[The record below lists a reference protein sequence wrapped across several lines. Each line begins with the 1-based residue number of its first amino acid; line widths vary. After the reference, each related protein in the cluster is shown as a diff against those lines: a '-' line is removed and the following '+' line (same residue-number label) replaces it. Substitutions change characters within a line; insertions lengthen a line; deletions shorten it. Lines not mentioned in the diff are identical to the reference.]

1 MSPPDGRKAG
11 DPMTSLQTSELL
23 AEVQALIRER
33 EREGVAG
40 LAERID
46 ASEWADLVPQLEP
59 SEVAVLLQWLPDEE
73 IPALLEEL
81 PPAEAARILRTLA
94 APEAAKLLEEM
105 DPDDAADVVEQLPS
119 RDANEILVRMRP
131 SEAAEIRELS
141 VYPPDSAGGIMTP
154 AYVAVTRDATAAEAI
169 AAIRKLV
176 DQAET
181 VNYVYVVDE
190 ERHLLGVLSLYRL
203 ILSRSDAKVVD
214 LMAPTTVRVRAS
226 ADQEV
231 AARLL
236 TDRNLL
242 AIPVVDDEDHL
253 LGIITEDDVAEVLE
267 AEATEDIERLGG
279 SQPLNLPYRLA
290 SVSLLVRKRI
300 AWLLLLF
307 VAEAYTGTVLRNF
320 EGELSS
326 VVALSFFIPLL
337 IGTGGNIGSQTV
349 TLIVR
354 SMALGEVSLR
364 DIGWIIFKE
373 LRVGLFL
380 GGVMA
385 VVAFGR
391 AALLGVGPD
400 IGVVVS
406 LTILAICVWSATV
419 AAALPLI
426 LRRLRVDPA
435 VVSAPLITTLV
446 DGTGLIIYFEIARA
460 VLSL

>member
-1 MSPPDGRKAG
+1 MSSVETG
-11 DPMTSLQTSELL
+11 ELL

-33 EREGVAG
+33 EEEGVRG
-40 LAERID
+40 LAERIGPP
-46 ASEWADLVPQLEP
+46 EWADLVPQLEAG
-59 SEVAVLLQWLPDEE
+59 EVAVLLQWLPDEE

-94 APEAAKLLEEM
+94 EPEAAALLEEM
-105 DPDDAADVVEQLPS
+105 DPDDAADVLENLPS
-119 RDANEILVRMRP
+119 PEMDQILVRMRA
-131 SEAAEIRELS
+131 EDAAEIRGLAA
-141 VYPPDSAGGIMTP
+141 YPPDSAGGIMTP
-154 AYVAVTRDATAAEAI
+154 AFVAVAADATSDQAI
-169 AAIRKLV
+169 AAIRRLV
-176 DQAET
+176 DEAET
-181 VNYVYVVDE
+181 VNYVYVVDA

-203 ILSRSDAKVVD
+203 LLSPGETPVRE

-226 ADQEV
+226 ADQEA

-253 LGIITEDDVAEVLE
+253 LSIITEDDVADVLQ

-290 SVSLLVRKRI
+290 SVPLLVRKRVI
-300 AWLLLLF
+300 WLLLLF
-307 VAEAYTGTVLRNF
+307 VAAGYTGTVLQNF
-320 EGELSS
+320 QGELTD

-354 SMALGEVSLR
+354 AMALNEVAMR
-364 DIGWIIFKE
+364 DIAWIVFKE
-373 LRVGLFL
+373 MRVALIL

-385 VVAFGR
+385 VAAYVR
-391 AALLGVGPD
+391 AELLGVSAD
-400 IGVVVS
+400 IGVVVA
-406 LTILAICVWSATV
+406 LTIIAICVWAATV
-419 AAALPLI
+419 AAALPLV

-435 VVSAPLITTLV
+435 VVSAPLITTVV
-446 DGTGLIIYFEIARA
+446 DGTGLIIYFEIARL
-460 VLSL
+460 VLNL

>member
-1 MSPPDGRKAG
+1 
-11 DPMTSLQTSELL
+11 MTSSQTSELL

-40 LAERID
+40 LAERIGP
-46 ASEWADLVPQLEP
+46 AEWADLVPQLEP
-59 SEVAVLLQWLPDEE
+59 NEVAVLLQWLPDEE

-81 PPAEAARILRTLA
+81 PPSEAARILRTLS
-94 APEAAKLLEEM
+94 APEAATLLEEM
-105 DPDDAADVVEQLPS
+105 DPDDAADVVEQLPP

-131 SEAAEIRELS
+131 EEAAEIRELS

-154 AYVAVTRDATAAEAI
+154 AFVAVTRDASAAEAI
-169 AAIRKLV
+169 AAIRNLV
-176 DQAET
+176 DEAET
-181 VNYVYVVDE
+181 VNYVYVVDDQ
-190 ERHLLGVLSLYRL
+190 RRLLGVLSLYRL
-203 ILSRSDAKVVD
+203 LLSRADTPVVE
-214 LMAPTTVRVRAS
+214 LMAPTTVRVRAG

-242 AIPVVDDEDHL
+242 AIPVVDDDDHL
-253 LGIITEDDVAEVLE
+253 LGIITEDDVADVLE

-279 SQPLNLPYRLA
+279 SQPLNVPYRL
-290 SVSLLVRKRI
+290 SNVPLLVRKRVV
-300 AWLLLLF
+300 WLLVLF

-320 EGELSS
+320 EVELGT
-326 VVALSFFIPLL
+326 VVALGFFIPLL

-354 SMALGEVSLR
+354 AMAIGEITLR
-364 DIGWIIFKE
+364 DIGWIVFKE
-373 LRVGLFL
+373 LRVGLIMGL
-380 GGVMA
+380 AMGVIGFA
-385 VVAFGR
+385 QAAF
-391 AALLGVGPD
+391 LGVGSE
-400 IGVVVS
+400 IGLVVA
-406 LTILAICVWSATV
+406 LTLVAISAWSATV

-435 VVSAPLITTLV
+435 VVSAPFITTLV

>member
-1 MSPPDGRKAG
+1 MSSVETG
-11 DPMTSLQTSELL
+11 ELL

-33 EREGVAG
+33 EEEGVRG
-40 LAERID
+40 LAERIGPP
-46 ASEWADLVPQLEP
+46 EWADLVPQLEP
-59 SEVAVLLQWLPDEE
+59 GEVAVLLQWLPDEE

-94 APEAAKLLEEM
+94 EPEAAALLEEM
-105 DPDDAADVVEQLPS
+105 DPDDAADVLENLPS
-119 RDANEILVRMRP
+119 PEMDQILVRMRA
-131 SEAAEIRELS
+131 EDAAEIRGLAA
-141 VYPPDSAGGIMTP
+141 YQPDSAGGIMTP
-154 AYVAVTRDATAAEAI
+154 AFVAVAADATSDQAI
-169 AAIRKLV
+169 AAIRRLV
-176 DQAET
+176 DEAET
-181 VNYVYVVDE
+181 VNYVYVVDA

-203 ILSRSDAKVVD
+203 LLSPGETPVRE
-214 LMAPTTVRVRAS
+214 LMAPTTVRVRAT
-226 ADQEV
+226 ADQEA

-253 LGIITEDDVAEVLE
+253 LGIITEDDVADVLQ

-290 SVSLLVRKRI
+290 SVPLLVRKRVI
-300 AWLLLLF
+300 WLLLLF
-307 VAEAYTGTVLRNF
+307 VAAGYTGTVLQNF
-320 EGELSS
+320 QAELTD

-354 SMALGEVSLR
+354 AMALNEVAMR
-364 DIGWIIFKE
+364 DIAWIVFKE
-373 LRVGLFL
+373 MRVALVL

-385 VVAFGR
+385 LAAYVR
-391 AALLGVGPD
+391 ADLLGVSAD

-406 LTILAICVWSATV
+406 LTIIAICVWAATV
-419 AAALPLI
+419 AAALPLV

-435 VVSAPLITTLV
+435 VVSAPLITTVV
-446 DGTGLIIYFEIARA
+446 DGTGLIIYFEIARL
-460 VLSL
+460 VLRL